1 MSTATGKRPVVVLIS
16 GRGSNMVALARAAGT
31 PGSGYDIA
39 AVIADR
45 PAAPGLA
52 AAAQLGLDARV
63 VAPASRADAGF
74 ERRLATAVREL
85 RPAVVALAGFMRIL
99 SPEFLAQFPGRVL
112 NIHPSLLPK
121 HPGLHT
127 HARALAAGDDV
138 HGATVH
144 FVTAE
149 LDGGPRILQ
158 GRVPVRT
165 GDDEARLAARVLA
178 VEHRL
183 YPLAVSW
190 MAAGRLECRGGLA
203 HLDGTALGTPLQLED
218 LEPRPETN
226 S

>member
-1 MSTATGKRPVVVLIS
+1 MSTATGKCAVVVLIS
-16 GRGSNMVALARAAGT
+16 GRGSNMLALARAAAA
-31 PGSGYDIA
+31 PESGFRIA

-45 PAAPGLA
+45 PQAPGLA
-52 AAAQLGLDARV
+52 AAAQLGLATRV
-63 VAPASRADAGF
+63 VAPVSRPDAGF

-99 SPEFLAQFPGRVL
+99 SPEFLAQFPDRIL
-112 NIHPSLLPK
+112 NIHPSLLPR

-127 HARALAAGDDV
+127 HARALAAGDAV

-149 LDGGPRILQ
+149 LDGGPPILQ
-158 GRVPVRT
+158 GRVPVRA
-165 GDDEARLAARVLA
+165 GDDEAALAARVLA

-183 YPLAVSW
+183 YPLAVGW
-190 MAAGRLECRGGLA
+190 MAAGRLECRGGRAL
-203 HLDGTALGTPLQLED
+203 LDGAALAAPLQLED
-218 LEPRPETN
+218 LEPRPETT